1 MEEKDIRPEPMEFV
15 RPEAATQTGRVAAVR
30 VDETQLATI
39 VRAEPP
45 LPPLYQ
51 FLLKL
56 ADQLGDVVGC
66 ALLAWLCVRDK
77 MTGDSA
83 LVGILAV
90 LGVNNGVRVL
100 GGKARDAA
108 GNIKPPPGLG
118 AIALGLA
125 FLGTIASHVFRTNSG
140 THSGFARVRVLL
152 VAAVLSTGALVLHGC
167 ASNSDSLSRA
177 VDGYS
182 TFHLWAQRVC
192 GVLTALPSPPVVRGF
207 VGGDAGVALDASV
220 P

>member
-108 GNIKPPPGLG
+108 GNIKPPPGFG
-118 AIALGLA
+118 VIALGLA

-152 VAAVLSTGALVLHGC
+152 VAAVLSIGAFVLHGC
-167 ASNSDSLSRA
+167 AGTQHGDSMTQLTNF
-177 VDGYS
+177 YS
-182 TFHLWAQRVC
+182 GFRSVMTRVC
-192 GVLTALPSPPVVRGF
+192 GVVAILPAAPTPTPVD
-207 VGGDAGVALDASV
+207 GGV